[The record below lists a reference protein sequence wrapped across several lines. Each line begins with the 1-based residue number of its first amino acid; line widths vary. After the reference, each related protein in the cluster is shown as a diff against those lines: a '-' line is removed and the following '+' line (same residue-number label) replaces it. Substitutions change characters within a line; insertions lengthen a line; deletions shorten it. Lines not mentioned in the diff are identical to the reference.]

1 MRSRAETLGVYWHLS
16 VLVTAGLLLPMLVLA
31 CAIAGCKRW
40 QRRAK
45 RATVTRAHSWPMGPD
60 ARPSSMTHE
69 AMLSWVR
76 RERRAKAE
84 TGPDRG
90 VSPSEKRR

>member
-1 MRSRAETLGVYWHLS
+1 MRRAETLGVYWHLS

-40 QRRAK
+40 PRAK
-45 RATVTRAHSWPMGPD
+45 RAPVARAHSWPMWPD

-69 AMLSWVR
+69 AMLS
-76 RERRAKAE
+76 
-84 TGPDRG
+84 
-90 VSPSEKRR
+90 